1 MEKSE
6 PLFPSQNNENLE
18 KIKIIKLNDDEKDY
32 DKSIKVI
39 FLGDT
44 NVGKSSVI
52 QRLKNNTFNY
62 NQQPTLTLEHYN
74 LIIKI
79 NTFVL
84 RMQIWDTAGQEKFDS
99 ITSNYYRSTD
109 VAIFVYGIDNKE
121 SFNRIPGWIK
131 ELEDKNAN
139 TNTNNTNKK
148 EENEEQLMIKIL
160 IGNKKDLESERKVSF
175 DEGNQFSKDNGF
187 IHFNE
192 VSCKDIKD
200 DKNKQEID
208 KIVEIIGKEFYKEF
222 ERTKDDRLNSSIFN
236 YQASKSILDSKES
249 KSCFC

>member
-148 EENEEQLMIKIL
+148 EENEDQLMIKIL

>member
-139 TNTNNTNKK
+139 ANTNNTNKK

>member
-39 FLGDT
+39 LLGDT

-52 QRLKNNTFNY
+52 QRFKNNTFNY

-79 NTFVL
+79 NTFTL

-99 ITSNYYRSTD
+99 ITSN
-109 VAIFVYGIDNKE
+109 
-121 SFNRIPGWIK
+121 
-131 ELEDKNAN
+131 
-139 TNTNNTNKK
+139 
-148 EENEEQLMIKIL
+148 
-160 IGNKKDLESERKVSF
+160 
-175 DEGNQFSKDNGF
+175 
-187 IHFNE
+187 
-192 VSCKDIKD
+192 
-200 DKNKQEID
+200 
-208 KIVEIIGKEFYKEF
+208 
-222 ERTKDDRLNSSIFN
+222 
-236 YQASKSILDSKES
+236 
-249 KSCFC
+249 

>member
-39 FLGDT
+39 LLGDT

-148 EENEEQLMIKIL
+148 EENEDQLVVKIL

>member
-1 MEKSE
+1 MEKNEQLLPSE
-6 PLFPSQNNENLE
+6 KNENLE

-79 NTFVL
+79 NSFVL

-109 VAIFVYGIDNKE
+109 VAIFVYNIDNKE

-131 ELEDKNAN
+131 ELEDKTGN

-148 EENEEQLMIKIL
+148 EENEDQLMIKIL

-175 DEGNQFSKDNGF
+175 NEGNQFSKNNGF
-187 IHFNE
+187 IYFNE

-200 DKNKQEID
+200 DKNKQDID

-222 ERTKDDRLNSSIFN
+222 ERTKDERLNSSIFN
-236 YQASKSILDSKES
+236 YQASKYILDSKQS
-249 KSCFC
+249 RSCFC